1 MVETGYVICVVVL
14 TNYLEEVNSFGTCKC
29 ISQLFKWDATL
40 VPAVKEDWHQTQHH
54 ILHKHQKEEEG
65 LGDKRRSK
73 KLFNCRIFSPGSD
86 MLYGKLADYLGVPF
100 QLKVSRWG
108 RS

>member
-1 MVETGYVICVVVL
+1 MVDTGYVICVVVL
-14 TNYLEEVNSFGTCKC
+14 TSYLEEVNSFGTCKC

-65 LGDKRRSK
+65 LGDRRSSK
-73 KLFNCRIFSPGSD
+73 KLLICGISSPE
-86 MLYGKLADYLGVPF
+86 
-100 QLKVSRWG
+100 
-108 RS
+108 